1 MLKMKQLTAVCA
13 IAVSI
18 AASGIASAAAGDGV
32 SVFATGFNSPRG
44 VTFGPDN
51 NLYVAEAGLGGT
63 RSTIGQC
70 TPVPGAPG
78 GPGPYTGGSTARI
91 SKVAPNGKRTTVI
104 DGLPSAQGQPLGPLG
119 PPITGVDDI
128 AFIGNELYALI
139 AGGGCSHGN
148 PNSPAGVYLVD
159 RQHGK
164 AQLVANLSAFFA
176 AHPAAHPDPEDF
188 EPDGTLFSLVAV
200 HRKLYAIE
208 PNQGRLLEIDPENGD
223 IRQLLD
229 LSALPWVGPTAMAY
243 DGVFHVGTLSPLPTV
258 PGAANIFD
266 ITKRGKIIDT
276 DTGFTTITGLAV
288 SPQHGLYVLEMA
300 TNPGLYAPQ
309 TGKLVL
315 AKDDGDIQEIL
326 TGLTFPV
333 GNMAFGSDGAL
344 YLSNFS
350 TFSPGQGQILRVEVS
365 SHED

>member
-1 MLKMKQLTAVCA
+1 MKQLTAVCA

-18 AASGIASAAAGDGV
+18 AAGGIASAAAGDGV
-32 SVFATGFNSPRG
+32 SVFATGFNNPRG
-44 VTFGPDN
+44 VTFGPDD

-70 TPVPGAPG
+70 TQVPGASG
-78 GPGPYTGGSTARI
+78 GPGPYTGGNTARI

-119 PPITGVDDI
+119 PLVTGVDDI

-148 PNSPAGVYLVD
+148 PNSPGVYLVD

-208 PNQGRLLEIDPENGD
+208 PNQGRLLEIDPEDGD

-243 DGVFHVGTLSPLPTV
+243 DGVFRVGTLSPLPTV
-258 PGAANIFD
+258 PGAAKIFD

-276 DTGFTTITGLAV
+276 DAGFTTITGLAV
-288 SPQHGLYVLEMA
+288 SPEHGLYVLELA
-300 TNPGLYAPQ
+300 TNPGLWAPQ

-315 AKDDGDIQEIL
+315 ARDDGDIQEIL